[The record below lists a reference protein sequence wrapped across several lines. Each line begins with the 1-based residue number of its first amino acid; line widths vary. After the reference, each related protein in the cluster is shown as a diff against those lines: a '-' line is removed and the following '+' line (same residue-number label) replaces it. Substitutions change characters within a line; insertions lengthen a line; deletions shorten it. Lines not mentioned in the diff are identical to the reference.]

1 MKITLELPDNT
12 IRIKYTV
19 DDGGAYESEDKPV
32 TFGMIVKVGDD
43 SRSLLDG
50 LATITNVP
58 YTNKITDSTQVC
70 L

>member
-19 DDGGAYESEDKPV
+19 DDGGTYESEDKPV
-32 TFGMIVKVGDD
+32 TFGMIVKVGDN
-43 SRSLLDG
+43 SLLDG
-50 LATITNVP
+50 LATISSVP
-58 YTNKITDSTQVC
+58 YTNKTTDSAQGC